1 MASLP
6 VFHTSSARQ
15 DDIQIEKLARDVLG
29 GHDLRIES
37 RGATTTVR
45 GLDVTVD
52 ADRARGGVWA
62 GDLSRL
68 WGDPRID
75 VPTDDAVA
83 DIGRAALDE
92 LRLTPEL
99 KGPFRYSEPAVR
111 RSKTVTDGDAGR
123 SVEEGEATYGRDV
136 VVDVSNRA
144 DIKGETLPVFGGGG
158 RFRATIGDGGQ
169 IVGVHGVWRE
179 ATEADEL
186 PLRSVEEAVEAAG
199 LTHDGKN
206 VRLTGS
212 QLAYY
217 SAPSFSAQ
225 DVLFPVYAVT
235 AEVRNG
241 DEWIPSRVTL
251 VPATEFGEIA
261 SREAPARP
269 RRSDAFSLR
278 VPDDGAVSLTSVIK
292 PGEAIPSDLTVSSA
306 VLRRRGIQPES
317 LLTRGPSGSIF
328 LKPGLSGIDLSAIL
342 EAIRPRSF
350 GASWIGSF
358 GGLGGSQA
366 NAQGF
371 VDEMT
376 AEGWQRKFNW
386 GNAAAWKSDW
396 VSNDDQYVDDVDFV
410 FYTGHAGPDGW
421 MLATGG
427 AADWL
432 NFGDVGAQPNN
443 PSDHWGR
450 NNLEWAVIA
459 ACGPLQDDII
469 NGGGNVHDRWRG
481 VFDGLHLLLGYAAVT
496 YDNTEEGKRLASYA
510 RSGMTLRQAWFRAAQ
525 EIQPSTNGYGDPYGP
540 DVYAAAYYIGN
551 STANTADDHLWGRGT
566 VGPDIRNSTYRA
578 CTYSPC

>member
-15 DDIQIEKLARDVLG
+15 DDIQVEKLARDVLG
-29 GHDLRIES
+29 GHDLRIDS
-37 RGATTTVR
+37 RGATTSVR

-68 WGDPRID
+68 WGDPHIA
-75 VPTDDAVA
+75 VPKDDAVA
-83 DIGRAALDE
+83 EIARTALNE
-92 LRLTPEL
+92 LRLTPKL
-99 KGPFRYSEPAVR
+99 DGPFRYSEPGIR
-111 RSKTVTDGDAGR
+111 RSKTVTEGDGGR
-123 SVEEGEATYGRDV
+123 TVDEGEATYSRDV
-136 VVDVSNRA
+136 VVDVSGRG
-144 DIKGETLPVFGGGG
+144 DIQGDTLPVFGGGG
-158 RFRATIGDGGQ
+158 RFRATVGDGGQ

-179 ATEADEL
+179 AYQADEL
-186 PLRSVEEAVEAAG
+186 PVRSVEEAVEAAG
-199 LTHDGKN
+199 LSHNGKN
-206 VRLTGS
+206 VRLTGA
-212 QLAYY
+212 QLGYY
-217 SAPSFSAQ
+217 SAPSFAAQ

-235 AEVRNG
+235 ADVRDG
-241 DEWIPSRVTL
+241 DKWLPSRVTL
-251 VPATEFGEIA
+251 VPATDIGEVGP
-261 SREAPARP
+261 REAPVRDRKEGITLSPAVL
-269 RRSDAFSLR
+269 SD
-278 VPDDGAVSLTSVIK
+278 VVK
-292 PGEAIPSDLTVSSA
+292 PGLAIPSDLTVSSA
-306 VLRRRGIQPES
+306 ILRRRGIQPEAV
-317 LLTRGPSGSIF
+317 LTRGPSGSIF
-328 LKPGLSGIDLSAIL
+328 VKPGLTGFDISAIL

-350 GASWIGSF
+350 GASWIGTF

-386 GNAAAWKSDW
+386 GNQAAWKSDW

-410 FYTGHAGPDGW
+410 FYTGHASPDGW

-427 AADWL
+427 AGDWL
-432 NFGDVGAQPNN
+432 HFNDVGAQPNN

-496 YDNTEEGKRLASYA
+496 YDNTEEGRRLASYA

-540 DVYAAAYYIGN
+540 DVYAAAYYVGN
-551 STANTADDHLWGRGT
+551 STSNTADDHLWGRGT
-566 VGPDIRNSTYRA
+566 VGPDIRNSSYRS
-578 CTYSPC
+578 CVYSPC

>member
-6 VFHTSSARQ
+6 VFHTTSARQ
-15 DDIQIEKLARDVLG
+15 DDIQVEKLARDVLG
-29 GHDLRIES
+29 GHDLRIDS
-37 RGATTTVR
+37 RGATTAVR

-75 VPTDDAVA
+75 VPKDDQVA
-83 DIGRAALDE
+83 EIARTVLDE

-99 KGPFRYSEPAVR
+99 TEPFRYTEPGVR
-111 RSKTVTDGDAGR
+111 RSKTVTDDDNGR
-123 SVEEGEATYGRDV
+123 SVDEGEATYARDV
-136 VVDVSNRA
+136 VVDVSGRP
-144 DIKGETLPVFGGGG
+144 DIPGDALPVFGGGG
-158 RFRATIGDGGQ
+158 RFRATVGDGGQ
-169 IVGVHGVWRE
+169 IVGVHGVWRD
-179 ATEADEL
+179 AFQADEL
-186 PLRSVEEAVEAAG
+186 PVRSVEEAIEAAG
-199 LTHDGKN
+199 LSRDGKN
-206 VRLTGS
+206 VRVTGA
-212 QLAYY
+212 QLGYY
-217 SAPSFSAQ
+217 SAPSFAAQ
-225 DVLFPVYAVT
+225 DLLFPVYAVT
-235 AEVRNG
+235 ADVRNG

-251 VPATEFGEIA
+251 VPATELGEVTR
-261 SREAPARP
+261 REAP
-269 RRSDAFSLR
+269 
-278 VPDDGAVSLTSVIK
+278 VPDRTEGITLSPAVLRDVIT
-292 PGEAIPSDLTVSSA
+292 PGRAVPSDLTVSSA
-306 VLRRRGIQPES
+306 ALRRRGIQPENV
-317 LLTRGPSGSIF
+317 LTRGPSGSIF
-328 LKPGLSGIDLSAIL
+328 IKPGLTGIDLSALL

-358 GGLGGSQA
+358 GGLGGSQG

-371 VDEMT
+371 VDEMS
-376 AEGWQRKFNW
+376 AEGWQRRFNW
-386 GNAAAWKSDW
+386 GNQAAWKSDW
-396 VSNDDQYVDDVDFV
+396 ISNDDQYVDDVDFV

-432 NFGDVGAQPNN
+432 NYTEIGAQPNN

-459 ACGPLQDDII
+459 ACGPLEDDII

-496 YDNTEEGKRLASYA
+496 FDNEEEGRRIASYA

-525 EIQPSTNGYGDPYGP
+525 EIQPSTNTYGDPYGP
-540 DVYAAAYYIGN
+540 DIYAAAYYIGN